1 MKVAVVT
8 GASRGI
14 GKAIAEALAD
24 ERYTLALGARSV
36 ETLREIAETLPTD
49 VFYDYLDVSD
59 AESVVRFAERVLDR
73 FGGVDLVVA
82 NAGVGYFGRL
92 DEIQEKDFEAMVQVN
107 LLGLW
112 RTVKAFLPSLKR
124 RRGQVVAVT
133 SDVSARV
140 FPGGGAY
147 TSTKWGARA
156 LLRVFQMENPE
167 VRFLE
172 LRPGATDTYFA
183 GSKPGKPREQGFL
196 KPEEIARALICLLKL
211 PEDVRVEELM
221 LRSVYQEPKF

>member
-14 GKAIAEALAD
+14 GRTIAEMLA
-24 ERYTLALGARSV
+24 EEGYSLALGARNV
-36 ETLREIAETLPTD
+36 EELEKLTEGLETE
-49 VFYDYLDVSD
+49 VFYHYLDVSRP
-59 AESVVRFAERVLDR
+59 ESVDDFASRVLWR

-92 DEIQEKDFEAMVQVN
+92 EEIRDEDFERMLQVN
-107 LLGLW
+107 TLGLW
-112 RTVKAFLPSLKR
+112 RTVKAFLPSLR
-124 RRGQVVAVT
+124 ERRGAVVAVT

-147 TSTKWGARA
+147 VATKWAARA
-156 LLRVFQMENPE
+156 LVRTFQMENPE

-172 LRPGATDTYFA
+172 LRPGAVDTYFA
-183 GSKPGKPREQGFL
+183 GSGPGKPKEHGFL
-196 KPEEIARALICLLKL
+196 KPEDVAEALRCLLKL
-211 PEDVRVEELM
+211 PPDVRVEELM
-221 LRSVYQEPKF
+221 LRSIYQRPEY